1 MVEWLRI
8 NQIGLLVSQIV
19 LEVSGPPVPVFFAL
33 SCSQTSVRGKLAG
46 ILNLTLGFHPLGNF
60 RQVECQLKW
69 VLVVFVKPC
78 CELMERNH
86 LLVAP
91 ACEAAS
97 EIWDFV
103 VEFLV
108 WQTAIVEAERRWV
121 RGRLVEHLTDFFD
134 FCLAQNWV

>member
-1 MVEWLRI
+1 
-8 NQIGLLVSQIV
+8 
-19 LEVSGPPVPVFFAL
+19 
-33 SCSQTSVRGKLAG
+33 
-46 ILNLTLGFHPLGNF
+46 
-60 RQVECQLKW
+60 
-69 VLVVFVKPC
+69 
-78 CELMERNH
+78 MERNH

-121 RGRLVEHLTDFFD
+121 RGRLVERLTDFFD